1 MRNYRRYSGG
11 SVRSLGSRRQSGH
24 SRRPL
29 TVVLILIALVLL
41 FVAYTKAGKKVTNVN
56 SALSNQPGGAGSGS
70 AGNVNVSLAFP
81 KPAALTTALC
91 PSIISIVATTQ
102 KIVALTYDVGTAP
115 GDLAKTIPA
124 VKAANVPAAFFITGK
139 LVEKDRAVV
148 QQIHD
153 AGFPI
158 YNHTYDN
165 LKFSTLTPTEVQAQ
179 LQAADDLIR
188 SVTNATTKP
197 YARIPSGASTPEAI
211 TAMRAAGYC
220 GLTWT
225 VDGLDIESTATAD
238 SVTNRV
244 TRFAKPGA
252 IILLHA
258 GSDLAATVTPRVV
271 NALQQAGYRF
281 VSLDD
286 LFRAATTVNTNTN
299 AAGTNTKTPAASVS
313 TPNGNA

>member
-1 MRNYRRYSGG
+1 M
-11 SVRSLGSRRQSGH
+11 VII
-24 SRRPL
+24 
-29 TVVLILIALVLL
+29 ILIALALL
-41 FVAYTKAGKKVTNVN
+41 FVAYTKAGKKVANVP
-56 SALSNQPGGAGSGS
+56 AIGGS
-70 AGNVNVSLAFP
+70 ASGGNVSQNTNIATALP
-81 KPAALTTALC
+81 KPAALTTASC
-91 PSIISIVATTQ
+91 PSVISEVATTQ

-115 GDLAKTIPA
+115 GDLAKTVPA
-124 VKAANVPAAFFITGK
+124 VKAANVPATFFITGK
-139 LVEKDRAVV
+139 LVEKDKVGV

-165 LKFSTLTPTEVQAQ
+165 LRFPTLTPTEVQAQ

-188 SVTNATTKP
+188 SVTNVTTKP
-197 YARIPSGASTPEAI
+197 YARIPYGASTPEAL
-211 TAMRAAGYC
+211 TAMREAGYC

-225 VDGLDIESTATAD
+225 VDGLDIESTATVE
-238 SVTNRV
+238 SVTNRI

-258 GSDLAATVTPRVV
+258 GSDLAATATPRIVA
-271 NALQQAGYRF
+271 ALQQAGYRF

-286 LFRAATTVNTNTN
+286 LFRAATTVPGGAGSGSAGNTN
-299 AAGTNTKTPAASVS
+299 TPAASVS

>member
-1 MRNYRRYSGG
+1 M
-11 SVRSLGSRRQSGH
+11 
-24 SRRPL
+24 
-29 TVVLILIALVLL
+29 TVGFILVALVLL
-41 FVAYTKAGKKVTNVN
+41 FIAYTRSGKKVTNVN
-56 SALSNQPGGAGSGS
+56 SASANQ
-70 AGNVNVSLAFP
+70 NVNLGVTLP
-81 KPAALTTALC
+81 KAAVLTTASC
-91 PSIISIVATTQ
+91 PSVISEVATTQ

-124 VKAANVPAAFFITGK
+124 AKAANVPVTFFISGK
-139 LVEKDRAVV
+139 LVEKEKVVV

-165 LKFSTLTPTEVQAQ
+165 LRFPTLTPTEVQAQ

-188 SVTNATTKP
+188 SVTNVTTKP
-197 YARIPSGASTPEAI
+197 YARIPYGASTPEAI

-225 VDGLDIESTATAD
+225 VDGLDIESTATVD
-238 SVTNRV
+238 SVTNRI

-258 GSDLAATVTPRVV
+258 GSDLAAAVTPRIVS
-271 NALQQAGYRF
+271 ALQQAGYRF

-286 LFRAATTVNTNTN
+286 LFRAATTVPGGAGSGSAGNTNT
-299 AAGTNTKTPAASVS
+299 PAALAKTSNS
-313 TPNGNA
+313 QA

>member
-1 MRNYRRYSGG
+1 MFGRTLAAMRNYRPYTGG
-11 SVRSLGSRRQSGH
+11 SVRSHGSRRRVGR

-29 TVVLILIALVLL
+29 IVVLILIALALL
-41 FVAYTKAGKKVTNVN
+41 FVAYTKAGKKVQSTNSVPANQNVN
-56 SALSNQPGGAGSGS
+56 IAAL
-70 AGNVNVSLAFP
+70 P
-81 KPAALTTALC
+81 KPAALTTAMC
-91 PSIISIVATTQ
+91 PSVVSIVATTQ
-102 KIVALTYDVGTAP
+102 KVVSLTYDVGTAP

-124 VKAANVPAAFFITGK
+124 VKAANVPASFFVAGK
-139 LVEKDRAVV
+139 LVENEKALV

-165 LKFSTLTPTEVQAQ
+165 LRFTSLKPVEVQAQ

-188 SVTNATTKP
+188 SVTNTTTKP
-197 YARIPSGASTPEAI
+197 YARIPYGASTPEAL
-211 TAMRAAGYC
+211 TAMREAGYC

-238 SVTNRV
+238 SVTSRV

-252 IILLHA
+252 IILIHA

-271 NALQQAGYRF
+271 AALQQAGYRF
-281 VSLDD
+281 VSLDE
-286 LFRAATTVNTNTN
+286 LFRAATTVQTNTN
-299 AAGTNTKTPAASVS
+299 ASTNTNAPASAGTTS
-313 TPNGNA
+313 GNA